1 MKLKQSVKNVIIL
14 GLFYLVIAG
23 GILMLGWRMNQL
35 EQQKMTDTSGHIS
48 VKTNEF
54 NKQKFI

>member
-1 MKLKQSVKNVIIL
+1 MKLKQSVKNIVIL

-35 EQQKMTDTSGHIS
+35 EHQKMTDTSGYIS
-48 VKTNEF
+48 VKTNK
-54 NKQKFI
+54 NL

>member
-1 MKLKQSVKNVIIL
+1 MKLKQSVKNIVIL

-35 EQQKMTDTSGHIS
+35 EHQKMTDISGYIS
-48 VKTNEF
+48 VKTNK
-54 NKQKFI
+54 NL

>member
-1 MKLKQSVKNVIIL
+1 MNEILTALIFSMIL

-35 EQQKMTDTSGHIS
+35 EHQKITDISGYIS
-48 VKTNEF
+48 VKTNK
-54 NKQKFI
+54 NL